1 MQVETRPQASSI
13 SVDGTRTV
21 PEDETP
27 ARLAI
32 ATTPRKESMN
42 WRPLKFGVLAVA
54 GLRTFYVLLEKQ
66 PAKSLKNWCTRQDSN
81 LWPLPSE
88 PVQIRYA
95 RLRNST
101 LNYCY

>member
-1 MQVETRPQASSI
+1 
-13 SVDGTRTV
+13 
-21 PEDETP
+21 
-27 ARLAI
+27 
-32 ATTPRKESMN
+32 MN

-88 PVQIRYA
+88 HFVLAILNTRQG
-95 RLRNST
+95 T
-101 LNYCY
+101 L